1 MSLRS
6 DLQVVSGLAV
16 VELAPV
22 WDVDRTDLADALI
35 QTLPVVVERYATIAG
50 TVAADTYEA
59 DREAADVRGRFNT
72 IVAPLRDFGTE
83 SLAWWGLTKG
93 ATLDASR
100 TLIEGGVQKRIVNA
114 ANETF
119 TENVSRDPAAR
130 GWQRVT
136 RAGACD
142 FCRLVASRGYVYSK
156 STATFACH
164 EKCHCSAV
172 AAWDGRRVPVD
183 RFTPS
188 LRERSDEQRQRDN
201 ARVREWIR
209 QNLL

>member
-16 VELAPV
+16 AELAPV

-59 DREAADVRGRFNT
+59 DREAAEVRGRFNT

-93 ATLDASR
+93 TTLDASR

-136 RAGACD
+136 RAGACR
-142 FCRLVASRGYVYSK
+142 FCQMVSGRGGVYTR

-164 EKCHCSAV
+164 EMCHCTAV
-172 AAWDGRRVPVD
+172 PAWGGRPVPVSKYEPSD
-183 RFTPS
+183 RPA
-188 LRERSDEQRQRDN
+188 SDADR
-201 ARVREWIR
+201 ARVRAWIA
-209 QNLL
+209 QNLPA